1 MSRNYD
7 NWERLVGAVL
17 KREQYW
23 EMAHAHSR
31 NTSTASSVS
40 LDFDEL
46 SLSLPR
52 EVTNVEIGGTSSRSD
67 YLDPSQLISDSFEST
82 DSRKGL
88 DGNGLKSQN
97 SEISSD
103 ASQNEAEWIEQYEA
117 GVYVTILAFKDGS
130 RDIKRARFSKRKFT
144 EHQAET
150 WWSENREKVYKKY
163 NIRGI
168 FGVSASNKAAS
179 RTRGVVSQG
188 NNSKDSGPHQHD
200 ENGAKSSNSV
210 GYDKGDVNQAEVEWI
225 EKYEPGVYI
234 TLVAL
239 QDGSR
244 DIKRARFS
252 RRKFQEH
259 QAETWWSKNREKV
272 YEIYNIRGVDA
283 LK

>member
-7 NWERLVGAVL
+7 NWERLVEVVL
-17 KREQYW
+17 KRVQYW

-31 NTSTASSVS
+31 NTSYASSVS

-52 EVTNVEIGGTSSRSD
+52 EVTNVEIGETSSRSD
-67 YLDPSQLISDSFEST
+67 LDPSQLISDSFEST
-82 DSRKGL
+82 DSSRVL

-97 SEISSD
+97 SVISSD
-103 ASQNEAEWIEQYEA
+103 ANQNEVEWIEQYEA
-117 GVYVTILAFKDGS
+117 GVYVTIVAFQDGS
-130 RDIKRARFSKRKFT
+130 RDIKRARFSKRRFT
-144 EHQAET
+144 EHQAEN

-163 NIRGI
+163 NIREI
-168 FGVSASNKAAS
+168 FRVSASNKAAS
-179 RTRGVVSQG
+179 RTKGVVSQD
-188 NNSKDSGPHQHD
+188 NNAKDSGPRQHN
-200 ENGAKSSNSV
+200 ENGSKSSNSV
-210 GYDKGDVNQAEVEWI
+210 GSDKGDANQAEVEWI

-272 YEIYNIRGVDA
+272 YEIFNIRGVDA

>member
-7 NWERLVGAVL
+7 NWERLVEAVL

-46 SLSLPR
+46 S
-52 EVTNVEIGGTSSRSD
+52 
-67 YLDPSQLISDSFEST
+67 FEFAKRKST
-82 DSRKGL
+82 DSSKGL

-97 SEISSD
+97 SVISSD
-103 ASQNEAEWIEQYEA
+103 ASQNEGESIKQYEA
-117 GVYVTILAFKDGS
+117 GVYVTIVAFRDGS
-130 RDIKRARFSKRKFT
+130 REIKRARYRCIINFCIFPIIAYAARGNSRSTKQRLGGQKIEKKFT
-144 EHQAET
+144 KNTTFVEYSGFQPPT
-150 WWSENREKVYKKY
+150 RLQV
-163 NIRGI
+163 G
-168 FGVSASNKAAS
+168 
-179 RTRGVVSQG
+179 TRGVVSQG

-210 GYDKGDVNQAEVEWI
+210 GSDKGDVNQAEVEWI